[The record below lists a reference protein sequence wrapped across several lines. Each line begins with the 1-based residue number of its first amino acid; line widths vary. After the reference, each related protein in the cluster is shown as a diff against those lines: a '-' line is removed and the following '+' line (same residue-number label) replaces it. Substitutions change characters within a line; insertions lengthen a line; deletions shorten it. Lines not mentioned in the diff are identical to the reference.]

1 MRWLGQRTYA
11 AMGVRSRVCLLSPV
25 AGLRCRRVQRRSD
38 QRLAGPL
45 GSRRCSLWLGAKGG
59 SPESGRS
66 GPSEVDGDD
75 QPEGWAAR

>member
-25 AGLRCRRVQRRSD
+25 AGLRCRRVRRRSDQRRSD

-45 GSRRCSLWLGAKGG
+45 GSKRCSLWFGARGG
-59 SPESGRS
+59 SPERADPACLRLTAMIS
-66 GPSEVDGDD
+66 
-75 QPEGWAAR
+75 